1 MAYNNFLEDVP
12 GIQSLFTFRPE
23 TGKYLYDVALVSLN
37 GESPLTHSKRKFIA
51 AYVYYL
57 HNYIFSS
64 KNQESKFTNDEKS
77 AIVDK
82 VLKDM
87 NQANV
92 SDKMKALLHIV
103 FKVQISGKE
112 VKEEDIA
119 EARKY
124 GADDR
129 TIHDTMLIA
138 VTFNMLNR
146 YVKALASL
154 KPNDANNR

>member
-1 MAYNNFLEDVP
+1 
-12 GIQSLFTFRPE
+12 
-23 TGKYLYDVALVSLN
+23 
-37 GESPLTHSKRKFIA
+37 
-51 AYVYYL
+51 
-57 HNYIFSS
+57 
-64 KNQESKFTNDEKS
+64 
-77 AIVDK
+77 
-82 VLKDM
+82 M

-146 YVKALASL
+146 YAKALASL